1 MRRCDKNSLILETTK
16 ILHDFLLPLMRFA
29 LSIGRVAAGMGP
41 EADSLG
47 GSQWESG
54 SFYKEGSRKD
64 GTHLDRRLLPVG
76 YSLS

>member
-1 MRRCDKNSLILETTK
+1 MRRCDKNSLILETTE

-29 LSIGRVAAGMGP
+29 LSIGRAAAGMGP

-47 GSQWESG
+47 GSQWESR

>member
-1 MRRCDKNSLILETTK
+1 MRGCDKNSLILETTE
-16 ILHDFLLPLMRFA
+16 ILHDFLLPLMLFA

-41 EADSLG
+41 DADSLG

-64 GTHLDRRLLPVG
+64 GTRLDRRLLRVG
-76 YSLS
+76 YPLS